1 MRVPSTT
8 SLFLGLTI
16 ASTALLIGFNAAAL
30 FLVR

>member
-1 MRVPSTT
+1 MRVPSAG

-16 ASTALLIGFNAAAL
+16 ASTVLLVGFNTAAL